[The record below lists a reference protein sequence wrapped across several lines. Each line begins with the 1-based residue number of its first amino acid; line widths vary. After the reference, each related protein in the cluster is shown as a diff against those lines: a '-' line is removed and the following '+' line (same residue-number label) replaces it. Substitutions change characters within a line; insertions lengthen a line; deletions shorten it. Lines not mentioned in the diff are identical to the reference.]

1 MDISA
6 GPADDDALQGEN
18 KDMLIMQLRESGG
31 GTILHALRGE
41 AGMIGRTFIDLEKD
55 IDLNEIKD
63 KLEQERKS
71 NIPYHSKNETYVI
84 EEIKTGQLKDFFPA
98 IDGTDSRDF
107 LPIILKINI
116 SAEDKIPVLNSSQT
130 DIEIKQERVNI
141 HKYLFFWLFQNKII
155 FSKISDSRK
164 YLIDI
169 LENIFGFK
177 INIPF
182 YDVSKIYNELKSL
195 NNIGAYGFY
204 KRKNSANSGSI
215 FISGQLD
222 DRDPM
227 VKETDLTDKS
237 FVHLKRVLPKSPNI
251 DFTVYGTGAIVINKN
266 WYNMQSYINE
276 FQEIKDF
283 LTKYEKPKL

>member
-1 MDISA
+1 
-6 GPADDDALQGEN
+6 
-18 KDMLIMQLRESGG
+18 
-31 GTILHALRGE
+31 
-41 AGMIGRTFIDLEKD
+41 MIGRTFIDLEKD

-63 KLEQERKS
+63 KLEKERKS
-71 NIPYHSKNETYVI
+71 TRTYYSKNGTYVI
-84 EEIKTGQLKDFFPA
+84 EEIKTGQLKDFFST
-98 IDGTDSRDF
+98 IEGTDSRDF

-116 SAEDKIPVLNSSQT
+116 SMEDKIPVLNSSQT

-141 HKYLFFWLFQNKII
+141 HKYLFFWLFKNKII

-182 YDVSKIYNELKSL
+182 YDVSKIYNDFKSS